1 MWTVIVTNQQGK
13 LIGEFPWHQGSL
25 TIGRDQ
31 SRSIA
36 LPSKTAS
43 RKHAR
48 LDLINGMPV
57 VVDEGSANGTLVNGA
72 QIKGPTRIDETSK
85 IDVGEYRI
93 TLQRAGDDEEERTV
107 MMKPKGYGSAAPPP
121 PPPRAAPPPPP
132 PPRAAPP
139 PPPPRAAPPPPPRPA
154 MPAPAMPAMPSM
166 PAPAMPAMPKGPD
179 AMGDITSQ
187 FERQLQSVRA
197 YREEAQAGT
206 LNKKAKVDALWAT
219 MITHM
224 RSLQN
229 RLATD
234 KRVMSFAISR
244 DTNEVAVKV
253 ADPREK
259 RGHRYFLLTR
269 NHPDGKY
276 SGLEVVYLREFGRE
290 DATFDE
296 PAKAMEELIMRI
308 AATLA

>member
-1 MWTVIVTNQQGK
+1 MWTVIVTDQTGK
-13 LIGEFPWHQGSL
+13 LIGEYPWPQGSL
-25 TIGRDQ
+25 SIGRDQ
-31 SRSIA
+31 ARSIC

-48 LDLINGMPV
+48 LDLISGMPV
-57 VVDEGSANGTLVNGA
+57 VIDEGSANGTLVNGA
-72 QIKGPTRIDETSK
+72 RINGPTRIDESSK
-85 IDVGEYRI
+85 VEVGEYRLI
-93 TLQRAGDDEEERTV
+93 LKRAGGDDEERTV
-107 MMKPKGYGSAAPPP
+107 MMKPKSFGSAAPPP
-121 PPPRAAPPPPP
+121 SPPARAAPPPPRAALPPSP
-132 PPRAAPP
+132 PPR
-139 PPPPRAAPPPPPRPA
+139 
-154 MPAPAMPAMPSM
+154 PAMPAMPSM
-166 PAPAMPAMPKGPD
+166 PAPAMPAMPKAAD
-179 AMGDITSQ
+179 SMGDITSQ

-206 LNKKAKVDALWAT
+206 LNKKARVDALWAT

-229 RLATD
+229 RLQTD
-234 KRVMSFAISR
+234 KRVLSFAISR
-244 DTNEVAVKV
+244 DSNEVAVKV

-269 NHPDGKY
+269 NHPEGKY
-276 SGLEVVYLREFGRE
+276 TGLEVVYLREFGRE

>member
-1 MWTVIVTNQQGK
+1 MWTVIVSDQQGK
-13 LIGEFPWHQGSL
+13 VIGEFPWHQGSL
-25 TIGRDQ
+25 TVGRDQ

-36 LPSKTAS
+36 LPSKTCS

-57 VVDEGSANGTLVNGA
+57 VIDEGSANGTLVNGA
-72 QIKGPTRIDETSK
+72 RIGGPTRIDESSRVE
-85 IDVGEYRI
+85 VGEYRL
-93 TLQRAGDDEEERTV
+93 TLQRADQDDGERTV
-107 MMKPKGYGSAAPPP
+107 MMKPKSFGAAAPPPPPPRAAPP

-139 PPPPRAAPPPPPRPA
+139 PPRPA
-154 MPAPAMPAMPSM
+154 MPPMPAPAMPAMPSR
-166 PAPAMPAMPKGPD
+166 PTASTS
-179 AMGDITSQ
+179 MGDITSQ

-219 MITHM
+219 MIQNM
-224 RSLQN
+224 RALQN
-229 RLATD
+229 RLQAD
-234 KRVMSFAISR
+234 KRVLSFAISR
-244 DTNEVAVKV
+244 DSNEVSVKV
-253 ADPREK
+253 ADAREK

-269 NHPDGKY
+269 NHPEGKFT
-276 SGLEVVYLREFGRE
+276 GLESVYLREFGRE
-290 DATFDE
+290 DATFEE

>member
-1 MWTVIVTNQQGK
+1 MWTVIVTDQQGK
-13 LIGEFPWHQGSL
+13 VIGEYPWQQGSL

-31 SRSIA
+31 GRSIV
-36 LPSKTAS
+36 LPNKTAS

-57 VVDEGSANGTLVNGA
+57 IVDEGSANGTLVNGA
-72 QIKGPTRIDETSK
+72 RIGSPTRIDESSK
-85 IDVGEYRI
+85 VDVGEFRL
-93 TLQRAGDDEEERTV
+93 TLHRADADDGERTV
-107 MMKPKGYGSAAPPP
+107 MMKPKGFGA
-121 PPPRAAPPPPP
+121 
-132 PPRAAPP
+132 AAPP
-139 PPPPRAAPPPPPRPA
+139 PPPPRAAPPPPPRAAPPPPPPPPRAAPPPPLRPA
-154 MPAPAMPAMPSM
+154 MPSMPSM
-166 PAPAMPAMPKGPD
+166 PAPAMPAMPKASD
-179 AMGDITSQ
+179 SMSDITSQ

-219 MITHM
+219 MIQAM

-229 RLATD
+229 RLSTD
-234 KRVMSFAISR
+234 KRVLSFAISR
-244 DTNEVAVKV
+244 DTNEVSVKV

-269 NHPDGKY
+269 NHPEGKFT
-276 SGLEVVYLREFGRE
+276 GLESVYLREFGRE

>member
-1 MWTVIVTNQQGK
+1 MWTVRVTDQQGK
-13 LIGEFPWHQGSL
+13 LIGEYPWEQGSL

-31 SRSIA
+31 GRSIV
-36 LPSKTAS
+36 LPNKTAS

-57 VVDEGSANGTLVNGA
+57 IVDEGSANGTLVNGTR
-72 QIKGPTRIDETSK
+72 IGSPTRIDESSK
-85 IDVGEYRI
+85 VDVGEFRL
-93 TLQRAGDDEEERTV
+93 TLMRVEVDDGERTV
-107 MMKPKGYGSAAPPP
+107 MMKPKSFGAAAPPP
-121 PPPRAAPPPPP
+121 RVAPPPPP

-139 PPPPRAAPPPPPRPA
+139 PPPKPAMPA
-154 MPAPAMPAMPSM
+154 MPAPAMPTE
-166 PAPAMPAMPKGPD
+166 
-179 AMGDITSQ
+179 MGDVTSQ

-206 LNKKAKVDALWAT
+206 LNKKQKVDALWAT
-219 MITHM
+219 MITNM

-229 RLATD
+229 RLQKD
-234 KRVMSFAISR
+234 KRVMSFDISR
-244 DTNEVAVKV
+244 DTNEVSVKV

-269 NHPDGKY
+269 NHPEGKFT
-276 SGLEVVYLREFGRE
+276 GLESVYLREFGRE
-290 DATFDE
+290 DTTFDE
-296 PAKAMEELIMRI
+296 PAKAMEDLIMRI

>member
-1 MWTVIVTNQQGK
+1 MWTVIVTDQQGK
-13 LIGEFPWHQGSL
+13 VIGEFPWQQGSL

-31 SRSIA
+31 SRTIV
-36 LPSKTAS
+36 LPNKTAS

-57 VVDEGSANGTLVNGA
+57 VVDEGSANGTQVNGA
-72 QIKGPTRIDETSK
+72 TIKTPTRIDESSK
-85 IDVGEYRI
+85 IDVGEFRI
-93 TLQRAGDDEEERTV
+93 TLQRQQEEDDGERTV
-107 MMKPKGYGSAAPPP
+107 MMKPRGFGVVPPVPPRPAAPPP

-132 PPRAAPP
+132 K
-139 PPPPRAAPPPPPRPA
+139 
-154 MPAPAMPAMPSM
+154 PSM
-166 PAPAMPAMPKGPD
+166 PAPAMPAMPKPAMPKPAMPAMPQASE

-197 YREEAQAGT
+197 YREEAQSGT
-206 LNKKAKVDALWAT
+206 LNKKQKVDALWAT
-219 MITHM
+219 MITNM

-229 RLATD
+229 RLRAD
-234 KRVMSFAISR
+234 KRVMAFDINR
-244 DTNEVAVKV
+244 DATEVSVKV

-259 RGHRYFLLTR
+259 RGHRYFMVTR
-269 NHPDGKY
+269 NHPEGKFT
-276 SGLEVVYLREFGRE
+276 GLEVIYMREFGRE
-290 DATFDE
+290 DQTFDE

>member
-1 MWTVIVTNQQGK
+1 MWTVKVTDQQGR
-13 LIGEFPWHQGSL
+13 LIGEFPWEQGSL

-31 SRSIA
+31 GRSIV
-36 LPSKTAS
+36 LPNKTAS

-57 VVDEGSANGTLVNGA
+57 IVDEGSANGTLVNGA
-72 QIKGPTRIDETSK
+72 RIASPTRLDESSK
-85 IDVGEYRI
+85 VDVGEFRL
-93 TLQRAGDDEEERTV
+93 TLMRAEVDDGERTV
-107 MMKPKGYGSAAPPP
+107 MMKPKSFGAAA

-139 PPPPRAAPPPPPRPA
+139 PPRMPPPPPPRPA
-154 MPAPAMPAMPSM
+154 MPAPAMPA
-166 PAPAMPAMPKGPD
+166 PAMPTE
-179 AMGDITSQ
+179 MGDVTSQ

-206 LNKKAKVDALWAT
+206 LNKKQKVDALWAT
-219 MITHM
+219 MITNM

-229 RLATD
+229 RLRAD
-234 KRVMSFAISR
+234 KRVLAFDISR
-244 DTNEVAVKV
+244 DTNEVSVKV

-269 NHPDGKY
+269 NHPEGKFT
-276 SGLEVVYLREFGRE
+276 GLESVYLREFGRE
-290 DATFDE
+290 DTTFDE
-296 PAKAMEELIMRI
+296 PAKAMEDLIMRI

>member
-1 MWTVIVTNQQGK
+1 MWTVIVTDQQGK
-13 LIGEFPWHQGSL
+13 VIGEFPWQQGSL

-31 SRSIA
+31 SRTIV
-36 LPSKTAS
+36 LPNKTAS

-57 VVDEGSANGTLVNGA
+57 VVDEGSANGTQVNGA
-72 QIKGPTRIDETSK
+72 TIKTPTRIDESSK
-85 IDVGEYRI
+85 IDVGEFRI
-93 TLQRAGDDEEERTV
+93 TLQRQQEEDDGERTV
-107 MMKPKGYGSAAPPP
+107 MMKPKGFGVVPPVPSRPAAPPP

-132 PPRAAPP
+132 K
-139 PPPPRAAPPPPPRPA
+139 
-154 MPAPAMPAMPSM
+154 PSM
-166 PAPAMPAMPKGPD
+166 PAPAMPAMPKPAMPKPAMPAMPQASE

-197 YREEAQAGT
+197 YREEAQSGT
-206 LNKKAKVDALWAT
+206 LNKKQKVDALWAT
-219 MITHM
+219 MITNM

-229 RLATD
+229 RLRAD
-234 KRVMSFAISR
+234 KRVMAFDINR
-244 DTNEVAVKV
+244 DATEVSVKV

-259 RGHRYFLLTR
+259 RGHRYFMVTR
-269 NHPDGKY
+269 NHPEGKFT
-276 SGLEVVYLREFGRE
+276 GLEVVYMREFGRE
-290 DATFDE
+290 DQTFDE

>member
-1 MWTVIVTNQQGK
+1 MWTVIVTDSQGK
-13 LIGEFPWHQGSL
+13 LIGEYPWHQGSL

-85 IDVGEYRI
+85 IEVGEYRI
-93 TLQRAGDDEEERTV
+93 SLQRAGDADEERTV
-107 MMKPKGYGSAAPPP
+107 MMKPRGFGTPQAPSP

-132 PPRAAPP
+132 PPPP
-139 PPPPRAAPPPPPRPA
+139 LPRAAPPPPPRPA
-154 MPAPAMPAMPSM
+154 MPAMPSM
-166 PAPAMPAMPKGPD
+166 PAPARPAMPAMTK
-179 AMGDITSQ
+179 ASESMGDITSQ

-206 LNKKAKVDALWAT
+206 LNKKARVDALWTT
-219 MITHM
+219 MITHI

-229 RLATD
+229 RLRAD
-234 KRVMSFAISR
+234 KRVLAFDINR
-244 DTNEVAVKV
+244 DATEIAVKV
-253 ADPREK
+253 ADSREK

-276 SGLEVVYLREFGRE
+276 TGLESVYLREFGRE